1 MKVGLLLS
9 GSGMYDGTEIAEA
22 TLALLALDRLGATAV
37 CVAPGTDQLHCVDHL
52 SGTEVEGERRNV
64 LAESARIARG
74 KVQSLSEFWSGDL
87 QGLIIPGGYGAP
99 KNLVTGFMQI
109 GSRREVLPE
118 VRVLLDDMLERKRP
132 VGSISLGRSVLRAY
146 LAEDLSE
153 ADLTIPASE
162 VVVDQERRLLFTP
175 GYLTATRL
183 SEAASGVEKMVGML
197 LKLAAAGLPVVR

>member
-1 MKVGLLLS
+1 
-9 GSGMYDGTEIAEA
+9 
-22 TLALLALDRLGATAV
+22 
-37 CVAPGTDQLHCVDHL
+37 
-52 SGTEVEGERRNV
+52 
-64 LAESARIARG
+64 
-74 KVQSLSEFWSGDL
+74 
-87 QGLIIPGGYGAP
+87 
-99 KNLVTGFMQI
+99 MQI